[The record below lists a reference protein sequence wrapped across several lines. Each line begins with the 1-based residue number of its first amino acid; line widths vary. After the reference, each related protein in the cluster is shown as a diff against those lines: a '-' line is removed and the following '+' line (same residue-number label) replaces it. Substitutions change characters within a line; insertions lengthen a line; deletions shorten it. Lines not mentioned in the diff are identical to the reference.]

1 MKSISSL
8 RIFTIGLALF
18 SMLFG
23 AGNLMYP
30 IKVGMDSGEFT
41 LLGYLSFC
49 ITAVLLPLAGIIGI
63 ILFHGDYVQF
73 FKRLGDWPGEL
84 LLAISLFLL
93 GPIIAIPRL
102 VTLCHIMLAPFIP
115 WHFLHDTTSF
125 LSCFLFALLF
135 LSLTFIL
142 SFRINRII
150 DVLGYVASPLLL
162 LSLFIIVLRGII
174 TAQRPVETSLTLTEI
189 FTHNI
194 IRGYLT
200 LDLLASIFFTAIIL
214 RILRNT
220 YGGRAGMTQHSFGLL
235 ITYAGGICIAL
246 LSLAYAGLSL
256 LGMYHGHGLAGA
268 HEGELFREVSYTVF
282 PHGSGSFVI
291 VTAVL
296 TACLC
301 TAVALTTIFTEY
313 LQTHLT
319 KNRISYETALALSL
333 LLCLPLSTFGLQ
345 TVLGLSQGPLT
356 YIGYPVIITL
366 TFCNIAYM
374 TVGFKPVKVPVL
386 FTFVVALLCYL
397 WR

>member
-1 MKSISSL
+1 M
-8 RIFTIGLALF
+8 
-18 SMLFG
+18 
-23 AGNLMYP
+23 
-30 IKVGMDSGEFT
+30 
-41 LLGYLSFC
+41 
-49 ITAVLLPLAGIIGI
+49 
-63 ILFHGDYVQF
+63 
-73 FKRLGDWPGEL
+73 
-84 LLAISLFLL
+84 
-93 GPIIAIPRL
+93 
-102 VTLCHIMLAPFIP
+102 
-115 WHFLHDTTSF
+115 
-125 LSCFLFALLF
+125 
-135 LSLTFIL
+135 
-142 SFRINRII
+142 
-150 DVLGYVASPLLL
+150 LGYVASPLLL

-194 IRGYLT
+194 IQGISHLRSSGKH
-200 LDLLASIFFTAIIL
+200 IFY
-214 RILRNT
+214 RN
-220 YGGRAGMTQHSFGLL
+220 YFAHFTQHLWWTRGND
-235 ITYAGGICIAL
+235 AAL
-246 LSLAYAGLSL
+246 LWTAHYVRWWYLHCPFKPCVRRYL
-256 LGMYHGHGLAGA
+256 LYSMYHGHGLAGA
-268 HEGELFREVSYTVF
+268 HEGELFQEVSYTVF

-345 TVLGLSQGPLT
+345 TILGLSQGPLT